1 MIIFFSLIIILS
13 VVLTVIFIWMSAPKP
28 SIDPQP
34 VRFVTLFF
42 SFWLIASALWGPLFF
57 TYKPPGFF
65 DITIE
70 RILFSIILLIMILGL
85 FTGRIDLSFRRSR
98 TIEFYMFLFA
108 VICVISMLRYGF
120 TSPLPESFPN
130 PWFVFITGY
139 FFPFIVFVFAKNYL
153 THEKDQVLVFQALFL
168 FGTYLVII
176 SFFEFFQMRQFV
188 FPTYINDPELFLH
201 LERARGPFLNAGI
214 NGGAIIIGFA
224 CGMHLLTRLLGFTRL
239 LYMFLLTLYFPA
251 IFFTQTRA
259 VYLSFLL
266 TLFILL
272 GFYRTTFPKWKLF
285 ALPLALT
292 LIFAFI
298 VSPRLLST
306 ERKEG
311 GVMQIGEVVVRF
323 ELINRSMEMV
333 MNRPLGGAGLAQ
345 FVPASLQAYKGRGT
359 VAESADEVTQ
369 HNHLLG
375 LAVELGIFGLLVYLI
390 PIILIFRRLYQMR
403 GRIPETGFMGT
414 NFLILCTIIWISYL
428 NVNMFLEPSFFLFY
442 NAVPFMFGGIADG
455 VYNRYIIT

>member
-13 VVLTVIFIWMSAPKP
+13 VVLSLVFMWMSAPKHP
-28 SIDPQP
+28 IDSQP
-34 VRFVTLFF
+34 IRFVTLLF
-42 SFWLIASALWGPLFF
+42 SFWLVASALWGPRYFV
-57 TYKPPGFF
+57 YKPPGFP

-70 RILFSIILLIMILGL
+70 RILFSIILFIMIMGL
-85 FTGRIDLSFRRSR
+85 FTGQIDLSFRKNI
-98 TIEFYMFLFA
+98 TIELYMLLFI
-108 VICVISMLRYGF
+108 VICVISMIRYGF
-120 TSPLPESFPN
+120 TSPLPEVFSN
-130 PWFVFITGY
+130 PWFPFITGY
-139 FFPFIVFVFAKNYL
+139 LFPFIVFVFAKNYL
-153 THEKDQVLVFQALFL
+153 THEKDQFLVFQALFL

-176 SFFEFFQMRQFV
+176 SFFEFFQMRQFI
-188 FPTYINDPELFLH
+188 FPAYIGDPTISEH
-201 LERARGPFLNAGI
+201 LDRARGPFLNAGI
-214 NGGAIIIGFA
+214 NGVAIIIGFA
-224 CGMHLLTRLLGFTRL
+224 CGLHLLTRLQGFTRS

-272 GFYRTTFPKWKLF
+272 GFYRTPFPKWKLF
-285 ALPLALT
+285 ALPLVLT

-298 VSPRLLST
+298 ASPRLLSEDRRT
-306 ERKEG
+306 G
-311 GVMQIGEVVVRF
+311 GVMQIAEIVIRF
-323 ELINRSMEMV
+323 ELINRSLEMIME
-333 MNRPLGGAGLAQ
+333 RPLGGVGLAK

-369 HNHLLG
+369 HNHILG

-414 NFLILCTIIWISYL
+414 NFLILCTIIWVSYL
-428 NVNMFLEPSFFLFY
+428 NVNLFLEPSFFLFY

-455 VYNRYIIT
+455 VYNRYIVT